1 MMISKKFRWLV
12 FGAICAASGAMFSVW
27 GGGLMGPMGLAR
39 AEAGNAK
46 PAAEIPTATVAA
58 ASELSKA
65 FRSVHDALKNAVVN
79 IDISRKMPVGAN
91 SRNRLPNDL
100 RRLLPPELAPQD
112 DQDPS
117 EEPEATPVEPKGKKR
132 PDQLVPVGTGSG
144 VIVGPEGYI
153 LTNNHVV
160 EGADAISVKLGDG
173 RDVKATVVGTDP
185 KTDLAVIKIDV
196 DNLIYAKLGDSD
208 GIDVGDWVLA
218 FGSPFS
224 FDQTMTQGIISAKG
238 RQIDIIREHN
248 PALQGLTYENFLQ
261 TDAAINPGNSGGPL
275 VNLKG
280 EVIGINTA
288 IASRTGGYN
297 GIGFAIPSN
306 GAKSIME
313 SLIKNG
319 KVVRGYMG
327 VGIADIR
334 TNEIKANVKELG
346 YTGDTGVLVS
356 EVRRDGPAGKGG
368 LQLNDI
374 ITALNGKKV
383 ESMTQLRND
392 IARTSPGTKIT
403 LTVFRNG
410 KTLDVSF
417 AVGTQPDNMLGS
429 AKSVDRAGAAQFKWE
444 DLGITVVEGAKGL
457 TVKNISGDGTVPPV
471 GLSVGDVIYNVQ
483 GKEVKTVADLE
494 AAIGK
499 DGLSKGIRIN
509 VHAADGADRSFF
521 YKAD

>member
-1 MMISKKFRWLV
+1 MIGKKFRWLL
-12 FGAICAASGAMFSVW
+12 FGTMVLATGSMVTLW
-27 GGGLMGPMGLAR
+27 GGNLIGQMGSLAH
-39 AEAGNAK
+39 AEVATAK
-46 PAAEIPTATVAA
+46 PAAEIPPATVAA

-79 IDISRKMPVGAN
+79 IDISRKIPAGNVG
-91 SRNRLPNDL
+91 RNRLPEDL
-100 RRLLPPELAPQD
+100 RRMLPPELIPDEQ
-112 DQDPS
+112 
-117 EEPEATPVEPKGKKR
+117 EEPVVPTPAPSPNAKKK
-132 PDQLVPVGTGSG
+132 PDLLVPAGTGSG
-144 VIVGPEGYI
+144 VIVRAEGYI

-160 EGADAISVKLGDG
+160 DGADAISVKLSDG

-185 KTDLAVIKIDV
+185 KTDLAVIKIDA
-196 DNLIYAKLGDSD
+196 DNLTYARLGDSD
-208 GIDVGDWVLA
+208 SMDVGDWVLA

-280 EVIGINTA
+280 EIIGINTA

-306 GAKSIME
+306 DAKSIME

-319 KVVRGYMG
+319 KVIRGYMG
-327 VGIADIR
+327 VGIVDARDS
-334 TNEIKANVKELG
+334 KAKPTINSLG

-356 EVRRDGPAGKGG
+356 EVRRDGPAGQGG
-368 LQLNDI
+368 LQLDDI

-392 IARTSPGTKIT
+392 IARTAPGTRIT
-403 LTVFRNG
+403 LTVFRAG
-410 KTLDVSF
+410 KTLEVSF
-417 AVGTQPDNMLGS
+417 AVGTQPDNMI
-429 AKSVDRAGAAQFKWE
+429 AKSKIVERNGMAEYQWDE
-444 DLGITVVEGAKGL
+444 LGMSVAESPKGL
-457 TVKNISGDGTVPPV
+457 TIKSISRDGWVV
-471 GLSVGDVIYNVQ
+471 GRGLSVGDVIYKVQ
-483 GKEVKTVADLE
+483 GQEVKTVAELE
-494 AAIGK
+494 AAVSKGS
-499 DGLSKGIRIN
+499 LSKGIRIQ
-509 VHAADGADRSFF
+509 VHSVEGSDRSFF
-521 YKAD
+521 FIAD